1 MNLDFFVFT
10 LALTAL
16 ASGDYRATL
25 VLLAFMAMCLA
36 YSVAIQFTQQINCCN
51 GGVENLDDNEDSDD
65 SDDEDSDDGSEYS
78 NNEDSDDGALYSL
91 CDDDAFELRCD
102 ETNLHAEGTACDDCP
117 QTDEPA
123 NE

>member
-36 YSVAIQFTQQINCCN
+36 YSVAIQFQFTQQINCYN
-51 GGVENLDDNEDSDD
+51 GGVENLDDNEDSG
-65 SDDEDSDDGSEYS
+65 DSDDGSEDS
-78 NNEDSDDGALYSL
+78 GDSDAL
-91 CDDDAFELRCD
+91 ELRCE
-102 ETNLHAEGTACDDCP
+102 ETDLHAEGTVCDDCP
-117 QTDEPA
+117 QIDEPTHK
-123 NE
+123 